1 MQCPK
6 EVDSLCQKVK
16 QESPETMFE
25 ACTEVCQ
32 NNKNGRTPDNRI
44 CLSLVLS
51 MQLNTRKM
59 GENGAGI
66 MKKPVSKG
74 MPKNNQIFYTTDLGS
89 QIGIWK
95 FSNFLATLILCT

>member
-6 EVDSLCQKVK
+6 EVDSLCQKLK

-51 MQLNTRKM
+51 MHLNTRKM

-66 MKKPVSKG
+66 LKKPISKG
-74 MPKNNQIFYTTDLGS
+74 MPKKYPKMS
-89 QIGIWK
+89 
-95 FSNFLATLILCT
+95 TLCDFTIYLKMVLVRPSRFCE

>member
-16 QESPETMFE
+16 QESPETMFD
-25 ACTEVCQ
+25 ACKEVCQ
-32 NNKNGRTPDNRI
+32 SSNNGRTPDNRI

-66 MKKPVSKG
+66 LKKPISKG
-74 MPKNNQIFYTTDLGS
+74 MPKKSPQ
-89 QIGIWK
+89 
-95 FSNFLATLILCT
+95 NFCEINHI

>member
-66 MKKPVSKG
+66 LKKPISKG
-74 MPKNNQIFYTTDLGS
+74 MPKNAPKLLHN
-89 QIGIWK
+89 
-95 FSNFLATLILCT
+95 